1 VQQPPEGALVVLVLV
16 DVRDAQLGLPQK
28 RVVRTLEDLP
38 LLGDRRHDGLQRRAP
53 IHVAEASTLD
63 LAHDLP
69 DAAPDRAEVLQAL
82 FPQEP
87 GAVRR
92 MGIGLPTVDQGVP
105 LRGRRTS
112 ARRLVPWPASLAPSR
127 VAPARPRAARTGHVE
142 RLQRLPVDPDDIVIN
157 RSGSGRSRPRTVM
170 SFPAAS
176 QGTRR
181 CQSREARTLK
191 KEH

>member
-1 VQQPPEGALVVLVLV
+1 LTSLAVEPADRVDHRLAGVAAVARVQQPPEGALVVLVLV

-105 LRGRRTS
+105 LRGRGYRQDG
-112 ARRLVPWPASLAPSR
+112 LF
-127 VAPARPRAARTGHVE
+127 H
-142 RLQRLPVDPDDIVIN
+142 
-157 RSGSGRSRPRTVM
+157 GRQ
-170 SFPAAS
+170 A
-176 QGTRR
+176 
-181 CQSREARTLK
+181 
-191 KEH
+191 